1 MGYVINGDAREELR
15 KIKTESIDLV
25 VTDCPYLISGG
36 GCTIQQKKNE
46 TAGIFNKR
54 EIKKCK
60 SGMYLQGT
68 KHVSLYGC
76 LNDAA
81 NNVKTG
87 KMFDNNNIEFSE
99 WLGEVYRVLKQD
111 THCYI
116 MINGRNL
123 SKLQTEA
130 ELVGFKYQ
138 QILVWVKNNST
149 PNKFYLNNAEF
160 ILMLRKGKE
169 RWINEMGTKNVLS
182 VDNIIGNKIHP
193 TEKPIELME
202 IMIRNSSK
210 ENEIVLDPF
219 CGCGSTLIAA
229 KNLNREYI
237 GIEID
242 KKYYEITEKR
252 LKDGY
257 NFNREDYKLNNGLD
271 EIFVSNDTENNNK
284 YGIQI
289 KWDI

>member
-1 MGYVINGDAREELR
+1 M
-15 KIKTESIDLV
+15 
-25 VTDCPYLISGG
+25 
-36 GCTIQQKKNE
+36 
-46 TAGIFNKR
+46 
-54 EIKKCK
+54 
-60 SGMYLQGT
+60 
-68 KHVSLYGC
+68 
-76 LNDAA
+76 
-81 NNVKTG
+81 NNVRAG
-87 KMFDNNNIEFSE
+87 KMFDNNNIKFSE
-99 WLGEVYRVLKQD
+99 WLPDLYRVLKQD

-116 MINGRNL
+116 MINARNL

-130 ELVGFKYQ
+130 EKVGFKFQ
-138 QILVWVKNNST
+138 QLLVWVKNNST

-193 TEKPIELME
+193 TEKPVSLME
-202 IMIRNSSK
+202 ILIRNSSN

-229 KNLNREYI
+229 KNLNRQFI

-242 KKYYEITEKR
+242 EKYYNIAKERIEKG
-252 LKDGY
+252 L
-257 NFNREDYKLNNGLD
+257 NFNREEYKLNNNLD
-271 EIFVSNDTENNNK
+271 EIFVSNDTENNNN